1 MLRHTILIAIRSIKK
16 NKTSFLINIIGLSS
30 GLASVILICLWINDE
45 LSVDAFHENKENIH
59 QVITNLDW
67 ENKIITME
75 NSPLLLADALTE
87 EFPEVKS
94 ATSTSADFMEPSGV
108 IQYED
113 RTKVGTG
120 IFASENFFDTF
131 SFNLLYGNKNEVLS
145 RKDNIVISE
154 SLAKSLFANPQSAI
168 GKTLVWDYKWS
179 DGGRKRT
186 LSVSGVF
193 EDVKNNSTLTFDALL
208 PAKSMV
214 DDSRWAGDWSGGY
227 AHTYLVL
234 DENADV
240 DELNDKIA
248 KFLTTKLKD
257 RDNFEL
263 FTQQFSSTYLNDTYE
278 NGVLVGGRIFYVRL
292 FAFIALF
299 ILIIAC
305 INFMNLATAQAS
317 KRIKE
322 IGIKK
327 VVGGRKRGLIFQ
339 FLGESI
345 FLTILAT
352 LFACILSFLV
362 LPYFNNI
369 TGKSILFKP
378 SFALILG
385 IIGLAIVTGVLA
397 GSYPAFY
404 LSRFKPV
411 SILKGRL
418 NTVAGEVWVRKG
430 LVVFQFSLAVIFIIS
445 VFIINRQIDFMMD
458 KNLGYDKENV
468 ITFKLKTDYKNRDV
482 LMNELEAM
490 SAVTDVAFM
499 SGSLLESGDGQGGY
513 SWRGVD
519 SDKKVMFKAP
529 RIGYN
534 YIETLGIGVL
544 DGRTFSKEFNDD
556 ESKIIINESALR
568 FMNLEPSSAIGTII
582 DHGSGQKEIIGV
594 VKDFQ
599 YGSLHNAVEPLI
611 LRFRR
616 GGTDMALR
624 IKTAEV
630 SAVLNEIETIYERL
644 QPGYPFEFSF
654 LDSEYQNLYESE
666 NRVAS
671 LSKIATLLVVLIS
684 CLGLF
689 GLVMFTA
696 QQRRKEIGIRKVL
709 GASVTR
715 IVMSLSKDFLKL
727 VFISILISMPIAWFV
742 MNNWLQ
748 DFAYRVALDWKIFL
762 ISSLIIVFIAFI
774 TISFQAIKAANTN
787 PVKSLK
793 TE

>member
-1 MLRHTILIAIRSIKK
+1 MLKHIILIALRSIKK
-16 NKTSFLINIIGLSS
+16 KKASSLINIIGLSS
-30 GLASVILICLWINDE
+30 GLASVILIYLWINDE
-45 LSVDAFHENKENIH
+45 LSVDAFHEKKDNIY

-67 ENKIITME
+67 DNKIITME
-75 NSPLLLADALTE
+75 NSPLLLADALAK

-94 ATSTSADFMEPSGV
+94 ATSTSADFIKPSGV

-113 RTKVGTG
+113 KTKVGTG
-120 IFASENFFDTF
+120 IFASENFFETF
-131 SFNLLYGNKNEVLS
+131 SFNLLYGNKNAVLS
-145 RKDNIVISE
+145 TKDNIVISE
-154 SLAKSLFANPQSAI
+154 TLAKSLFINPYEAI
-168 GKTLVWDYKWS
+168 GKTIDWDYKWS

-186 LSVSGVF
+186 LNVSGVF
-193 EDVKNNSTLTFDALL
+193 EDIKNNSSLTFDALL

-234 DENADV
+234 HENV
-240 DELNDKIA
+240 DINQLNSKIA

-263 FTQQFSSTYLNDTYE
+263 FVQQFSSRYLHDTYE

-317 KRIKE
+317 QRMKE

-327 VVGGRKRGLIFQ
+327 VVGGRRKSLIYQ
-339 FLGESI
+339 FLGEAIFMAFIGSI
-345 FLTILAT
+345 FASLIA
-352 LFACILSFLV
+352 IMI
-362 LPYFNNI
+362 LPYFNQIAGKQITFHFAPNI
-369 TGKSILFKP
+369 I
-378 SFALILG
+378 FALIG
-385 IIGLAIVTGVLA
+385 MVIITGLLA

-404 LSRFKPV
+404 LSKFQPV
-411 SILKGRL
+411 SILKGKIS
-418 NTVAGEVWVRKG
+418 TVAGETWVRKG
-430 LVVFQFSLAVIFIIS
+430 LVVFQFTLSVIFIIS
-445 VFIINRQIDFMMD
+445 VFIINHQIEFMMN
-458 KNLGYDKENV
+458 KNLGYNQENV

-482 LMNELEAM
+482 LMNELSSM
-490 SAVTDVAFM
+490 SAVGDIAFM
-499 SGSLLESGDGQGGY
+499 SGSLLKADDHQGGY

-534 YIETLGIGVL
+534 YIETLGIDL
-544 DGRTFSKEFNDD
+544 MEGRTFSKEFNDD
-556 ESKIIINESALR
+556 ESKIIINESALK
-568 FMNLEPSSAIGTII
+568 FMDLEPNSAVGSII
-582 DHGSGQKEIIGV
+582 DHPSGKKEIIGV

-599 YGSLHNAVEPLI
+599 YGSLHNAMEPLI

-624 IKTAEV
+624 IKSNEINEV
-630 SAVLNEIETIYERL
+630 LHDIETIYERL

-654 LDSEYQNLYESE
+654 LDAEYQNLYEAES
-666 NRVAS
+666 RVAS
-671 LSKIATLLVVLIS
+671 LSKVFTVLIVLIS

-696 QQRRKEIGIRKVL
+696 QQRSKEIRIRKIL
-709 GASVTR
+709 GANVTT
-715 IVMSLSKDFLKL
+715 IITMLSKDFLKL
-727 VFISILISMPIAWFV
+727 IAVSILISIPIAWYL
-742 MNNWLQ
+742 MHWWLQ
-748 DFAYRVALDWKIFL
+748 DFAYRISINWWVFAIASIIMIL
-762 ISSLIIVFIAFI
+762 IAMT
-774 TISFQAIKAANTN
+774 TISFQAIKTAMAN